1 MKVDP
6 SDAQVERAGIPCK
19 SRSQRRRVCG
29 FVCLGRECLYRY
41 SVVLYAV
48 LVMYSDVVGRKVLTA
63 THTNTC
69 NAHKQKQPPNSPQ
82 QRVP

>member
-1 MKVDP
+1 VKVDP

-41 SVVLYAV
+41 SVVCTPYWLCT
-48 LVMYSDVVGRKVLTA
+48 VMSSVAK
-63 THTNTC
+63 
-69 NAHKQKQPPNSPQ
+69 S
-82 QRVP
+82 